1 MNRKSTWTAAL
12 VTLILIW
19 SIGLSA
25 IGAQDNTSAPLLSIS
40 ADAEQVSAGQSVNL
54 TVRVSGAI
62 NVYGTSFKIAY
73 DPSAFEVVATDSKA
87 VMPGAFFADEP
98 GFALRNAADTSQGII
113 EYALTLMQP
122 AKPVTG
128 DGVLGT
134 VTLRALK
141 DAPVAISVT
150 QASFVSP
157 EFTEVGGQLVA
168 QKVNQIAAQI
178 ENSTLTVASASASA
192 SVGQVSAPVSSADPN
207 QAAMFNNPALQSPAQ
222 ADHGHA
228 AATTTDTTFTLRND
242 GLMMASAVVFFF
254 VGIILLTVSVGM
266 YSRMRTR
273 LALPSDYTLANE
285 YQ

>member
-1 MNRKSTWTAAL
+1 MNRK
-12 VTLILIW
+12 LIW
-19 SIGLSA
+19 MSLIVFALLWSFALSA
-25 IGAQDNTSAPLLSIS
+25 VSAQDNLDAPTLSIT
-40 ADAEQVSAGQSVNL
+40 ADAEQAAAGQTVNL
-54 TVRVSGAI
+54 TINVSGAM

-73 DPSAFEVVATDSKA
+73 DPSALEVVATDGKA
-87 VMPGAFFADEP
+87 VRPGAFFANEP
-98 GFALRNAADTSQGII
+98 GFALRNIADASQGVI

-141 DAPVAISVT
+141 DTPVTISVT

-178 ENSTLTVASASASA
+178 ETSPVTVASASASA
-192 SVGQVSAPVSSADPN
+192 SAGQVSSPVNATDPN
-207 QAAMFNNPALQSPAQ
+207 QAAMFNNPALKAPAQ
-222 ADHGHA
+222 MDHGQE
-228 AATTTDTTFTLRND
+228 AATAADTTFALRDD
-242 GLMMASAVVFFF
+242 GVMMASAIVFFF
-254 VGIILLTVSVGM
+254 VGIVLLTVSVGM

-273 LALPSDYTLANE
+273 LALPSDYALASE